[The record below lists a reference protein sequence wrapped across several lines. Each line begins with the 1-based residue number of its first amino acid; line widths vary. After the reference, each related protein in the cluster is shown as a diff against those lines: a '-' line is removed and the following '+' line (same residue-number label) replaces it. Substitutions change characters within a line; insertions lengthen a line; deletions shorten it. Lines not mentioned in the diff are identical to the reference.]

1 MKPNQKKTSS
11 MTYVVDD
18 GEANMNLS
26 LEMNYND
33 KSQEVTDY
41 R

>member
-1 MKPNQKKTSS
+1 

>member
-1 MKPNQKKTSS
+1 

-18 GEANMNLS
+18 EDTNMNLS
-26 LEMNYND
+26 LEMDYND
-33 KSQEVTDY
+33 KTQEVTDY